1 MEPADG
7 HGWELSLIDSAWHGS
22 EYEGLRGLAKA
33 REIGFE
39 AVDLFIGFDPG
50 RMCGSERVAYLN
62 DLTAAGVPTVSVICT
77 ALGLSDFNP
86 SVRGYHI
93 ERACDIIDLAA
104 EIGTVR
110 NLMLCPGD
118 YIFGGKLLPQEQEWN
133 QLVDATRR
141 VGEKAADRGL
151 EVAIELLPFEHA
163 FVRTLDDMER
173 LFGDV
178 ALENVKA
185 CIDISHLW
193 LERIPAAELTRF
205 AGRVGQVHVADC
217 DGVNHGDLPAG
228 RGNTPFAEYLQV
240 LGQIGYD
247 GAASVELEFP
257 QDPGQMVEWVTEA
270 HDATRRLLVDAGL
283 RPDLTAA

>member
-1 MEPADG
+1 MGTPVTVAT
-7 HGWELSLIDSAWHGS
+7 
-22 EYEGLRGLAKA
+22 
-33 REIGFE
+33 
-39 AVDLFIGFDPG
+39 
-50 RMCGSERVAYLN
+50 SERAS
-62 DLTAAGVPTVSVICT
+62 AGLPVLSIICT

-93 ERACDIIDLAA
+93 ERACNIIDLAA

-110 NLMLCPGD
+110 NLMFCPGD
-118 YIFGGKLLPQEQEWN
+118 YIFGGKLLPQEQEWER
-133 QLVDATRR
+133 LVDATRQ

-163 FVRTLDDMER
+163 FVRTLDDMDR
-173 LFGDV
+173 LLGDV
-178 ALENVKA
+178 GLPNVKA

-193 LERIPAAELTRF
+193 LERIPAADLARF

-217 DGVNHGDLPAG
+217 DGVNHGDLPPG
-228 RGNTPFAEYLQV
+228 RGNTPFGEYLEA
-240 LGQIGYD
+240 LGEIGYR

-270 HDATRRLLVDAGL
+270 HDGTRRLLADAGL
-283 RPDLTAA
+283 RPDLALA